1 MRRLARS
8 SWPVLAAAAVAIGG
22 CAAAQCT
29 TPWLPGS
36 PLAGTN
42 GTVFALTAWDPDG
55 AGPQPPLVVVAGN
68 FLHAGGVWVDHLSR
82 WNGTT
87 WTMLGPVTTG
97 VQALAAMP
105 NGSLTA
111 LTATNRLTLTI
122 GSF

>member
-42 GTVFALTAWDPDG
+42 GSVFALAAWDPDG
-55 AGPQPPLVVVAGN
+55 AGPQPPLGAGSAFVVLRVLAMPNGDVVAAAAFQAPGQ
-68 FLHAGGVWVDHLSR
+68 FRVGR

-87 WTMLGPVTTG
+87 WTMLGPVTTR
-97 VQALAAMP
+97 VQA
-105 NGSLTA
+105 
-111 LTATNRLTLTI
+111 
-122 GSF
+122 